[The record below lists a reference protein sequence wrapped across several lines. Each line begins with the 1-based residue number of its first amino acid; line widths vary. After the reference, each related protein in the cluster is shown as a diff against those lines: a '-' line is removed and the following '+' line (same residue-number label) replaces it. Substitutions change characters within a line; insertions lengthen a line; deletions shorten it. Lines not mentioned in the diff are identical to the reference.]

1 MTRTYERYIVYE
13 QVNEPGYYRRAST
26 GAIVILYIQYLG
38 NKLYIF
44 NYFLYK
50 YVA

>member
-26 GAIVILYIQYLG
+26 GAIQNLDIIGALQQ
-38 NKLYIF
+38 
-44 NYFLYK
+44 
-50 YVA
+50 AQ